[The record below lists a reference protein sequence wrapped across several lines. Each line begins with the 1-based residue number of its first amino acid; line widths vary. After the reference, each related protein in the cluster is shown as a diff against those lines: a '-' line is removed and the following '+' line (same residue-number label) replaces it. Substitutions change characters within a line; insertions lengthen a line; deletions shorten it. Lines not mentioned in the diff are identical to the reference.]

1 MNIPCKAVQPK
12 AKRCKHVSSKENE
25 PGDEFPGINEDS
37 DEGID
42 FASEKALKGE
52 KWDRM
57 DESNEYEMVEVSS
70 DSFKNSHFK
79 YSNREMGQL
88 HRKNCYR
95 KGYTRWH

>member
-52 KWDRM
+52 KCDRM
-57 DESNEYEMVEVSS
+57 DESNKYEMVEVSS
-70 DSFKNSHFK
+70 HSFKKIAISK
-79 YSNREMGQL
+79 IVTEKWVIKL
-88 HRKNCYR
+88 L
-95 KGYTRWH
+95 